1 MYIHSFS
8 KKYIFYYIF
17 IFLSASEIRTAAD
30 VVSVGR
36 RARGQWPLIHPTTGP
51 ATHLN
56 PWRTTQHPAPTA
68 PRLNPLLPCCV
79 TSLLTFNVFVFGVTS
94 DMLCLCLCRF
104 HSNCL
109 RILSSDCFPR
119 PATNCWGWVRV
130 RVPKKGWCTY
140 KNVGWVQKVAYNC
153 INMQISEPKRGGD
166 GWPALTHCRPQCQ
179 RVSPDRQTAAAHLP
193 LSTLSQHS

>member
-1 MYIHSFS
+1 MLVKSEPLRM
-8 KKYIFYYIF
+8 
-17 IFLSASEIRTAAD
+17 LSQL
-30 VVSVGR
+30 VGAQGDNDR
-36 RARGQWPLIHPTTGP
+36 SSTQLLGQPPTFTLGAP
-51 ATHLN
+51 PN
-56 PWRTTQHPAPTA
+56 TQHPAPTA